1 MKWFLREALL
11 TTSLAALVVTL
22 EPSWLSAMVR
32 LWTVALVIL
41 AVALYISW
49 LLSIPLARKPE
60 SSSAR
65 TPGELRE
72 MRDIEAANDFLIA
85 VDYQL
90 GPFLQ
95 RAIQNIAKDRLLT
108 RRDIALD
115 EQPMRAR
122 QVLGEEVWRLISR
135 SNKDSSS
142 TSNLN
147 HEQLALVVTA
157 LESV

>member
-11 TTSLAALVVTL
+11 TTSLASLVVTL
-22 EPSWLSAMVR
+22 EPSWLWAMVR

-41 AVALYISW
+41 AVGLYVSW
-49 LLSIPLARKPE
+49 LLSVPLVRTPE
-60 SSSAR
+60 PSSAR
-65 TPGELRE
+65 KPGELRE

-95 RAIQNIAKDRLLT
+95 RAIHDIAKDRLLT

-115 EQPMRAR
+115 EQPVRAR
-122 QVLGEEVWRLISR
+122 QVLGEEVWRLIRR
-135 SNKDSSS
+135 STEDSSS

-147 HEQLALVVTA
+147 HEQLALIVTA